1 MGNWYRQLATE
12 TRAAIVGGCVQGVF
26 VLGGIVITAL
36 IASATVSR
44 ELRIAQTASA
54 VELFMDGMA
63 EVSILAEMT
72 EGAFNP
78 HVSGGSKIASSL
90 ARIASYG
97 DPELVAA
104 MAALRRSTTED
115 TVLTLYRVLR
125 SQAGAGP
132 AATEDLKEMFNI
144 PSGTTTE

>member
-1 MGNWYRQLATE
+1 MRKWYRTLAVE
-12 TRAAIVGGCVQGVF
+12 TRAALVGGCVQGAF
-26 VLGGIVITAL
+26 VLIGIVITAL
-36 IASATVSR
+36 VASATVSR

-63 EVSILAEMT
+63 EVSISPDMT
-72 EGAFNP
+72 EGSSINL
-78 HVSGGSKIASSL
+78 HVSGGSKVASGL

-115 TVLTLYRVLR
+115 TVLNLYRVLR
-125 SQAGAGP
+125 AQAGAAP
-132 AATEDLKEMFNI
+132 AATEDLKEMFTI
-144 PSGTTTE
+144 AD